1 MFDREITKA
10 FRLIRMKKRA
20 INREMEA
27 KFKGECRFI
36 DWLNDEEGSP
46 VWASLLVIPSERYFD
61 DYPLLEGHCSMLLEN
76 NFLKELIIGLDR
88 VRSGDNIDGSNE
100 LLKLASRCMTR
111 EELEDRSLHS
121 NSYFLSKVLESI
133 EKQLFSFF
141 TTYSTGKYLLEDI
154 RSDINRNRRIYF
166 ISSSQMLDL
175 MNNWNGPLSAVGF
188 YAPESIQ
195 RGLFELTCF
204 TRCLARKLREVY
216 PTEDMEIEI
225 DEIRALLENQLSQMK
240 SNGLSGII
248 ASLKEDY
255 V

>member
-20 INREMEA
+20 INRQMEA
-27 KFKGECRFI
+27 QFNGECRFI
-36 DWLNDEEGSP
+36 DWLNDEEGCTN
-46 VWASLLVIPSERYFD
+46 WDSLLIVPSERYFD

-100 LLKLASRCMTR
+100 LLKLAPRCMTR
-111 EELEDRSLHS
+111 EEMKDRSLHYDL
-121 NSYFLSKVLESI
+121 YFLSKVLETVD
-133 EKQLFSFF
+133 KQLYTFF

-154 RSDINRNRRIYF
+154 RSDINRNKRVYS
-166 ISSSQMLDL
+166 ISRSQMLDL
-175 MNNWNGPLSAVGF
+175 MNNWNGPLSSVGF
-188 YAPESIQ
+188 YTPDSIQ

-216 PTEDMEIEI
+216 PTEEGPIEL
-225 DEIRALLENQLSQMK
+225 DEIKTLLKDQLIQMK
-240 SNGLSGII
+240 SNGLIGIF
-248 ASLKEDY
+248 ASLLEDY

>member
-27 KFKGECRFI
+27 QFKGECRFI
-36 DWLNDEEGSP
+36 DCLNDEEGCTN
-46 VWASLLVIPSERYFD
+46 WDSLLIVPSERYFD

-100 LLKLASRCMTR
+100 LLKLAPKCMTR
-111 EELEDRSLHS
+111 EEMKDRSLHYDL
-121 NSYFLSKVLESI
+121 YFLSKVLEAVD
-133 EKQLFSFF
+133 KQLSTFF

-154 RSDINRNRRIYF
+154 RSDINRNRRIYS

-188 YAPESIQ
+188 YAPDSIQ
-195 RGLFELTCF
+195 RGLFELTSF

-216 PTEDMEIEI
+216 PTEEMEIEL
-225 DEIRALLENQLSQMK
+225 DEIKALLENQLNQIK
-240 SNGLSGII
+240 SYGLSGII
-248 ASLKEDY
+248 ASLGENY